1 MKQINTKNGIIT
13 YKEKVFTVNNKQL
26 NIKTAKKNLL
36 DVKKIIDSH
45 QIKFG
50 LIYGTLLGAIRENN
64 FIEHDED
71 IDLFVLEED
80 KEDLLS
86 ILKEIIDLGFEV
98 VRYDGKLLSIIRHD
112 EYIDFYF
119 FRKTNFFYR
128 KCEVGLVAKAKYLEK
143 TKDYLFLGELFQV
156 PIETEKFLIDLYGKN
171 WRIPIKNDPSMNHN
185 RYIIIRER
193 IKKHAPFLFKIISKT
208 KKLLNN

>member
-128 KCEVGLVAKAKYLEK
+128 KCEV
-143 TKDYLFLGELFQV
+143 
-156 PIETEKFLIDLYGKN
+156 
-171 WRIPIKNDPSMNHN
+171 
-185 RYIIIRER
+185 
-193 IKKHAPFLFKIISKT
+193 
-208 KKLLNN
+208 